1 MPLNSSHLHHS
12 VIDIIRE
19 IPMDREV
26 APDYPYQTKVDMY
39 DSRCSGCGFCRIEV
53 CPSDIYDAKPIVF
66 NNSKDAVEYARMYGH
81 RINRTCEY
89 PPDVQTRNG
98 KSIYPTLTEIISNTC
113 DLWDVEKISSYTF
126 KQDDEEII
134 KLIKLLEVNAEK

>member
-19 IPMDREV
+19 IPIDREV

-39 DSRCSGCGFCRIEV
+39 DSRCSGCGFCRVEV
-53 CPSDIYDAKPIVF
+53 YTSEVYNAKPVIYH
-66 NNSKDAVEYARMYGH
+66 NSQEAIDFARMHGY

-89 PPDVQTRNG
+89 PFDTHSRNG
-98 KSIYPTLTEIISNTC
+98 KPIYPTLTEIISNTC
-113 DLWDVEKISSYTF
+113 DFWDESKIPSV
-126 KQDDEEII
+126 DEEDEINII
-134 KLIKLLEVNAEK
+134 ELLKLMETNAE